1 MRILEKSV
9 QKALAKY
16 YGSLGFSVKREVK
29 TPVGIIDF
37 LLYKDMGRKSYSKVM
52 VEVKEAKSI
61 KHAVGQLYSYKHYH
75 PDVTDMRVAYF
86 TRNGRYSAIDSSFL
100 TIEDIKF
107 DCVHT
112 FLPLE
117 TILSYQRIERCA
129 TSENFNKT
137 NNKDEYDNSSHSQ
150 LILDGDSDR
159 LSDSVYNMKE
169 LEDIQH
175 IHW

>member
-16 YGSLGFSVKREVK
+16 YGELGFSVKREVK

-100 TIEDIKF
+100 TVKDIKF

-117 TILSYQRIERCA
+117 TILSYQQ
-129 TSENFNKT
+129 SENFNNTNKT
-137 NNKDEYDNSSHSQ
+137 NNEDEDDNSSHSQ
-150 LILDGDSDR
+150 LIFDGDGDR

-175 IHW
+175 IVW